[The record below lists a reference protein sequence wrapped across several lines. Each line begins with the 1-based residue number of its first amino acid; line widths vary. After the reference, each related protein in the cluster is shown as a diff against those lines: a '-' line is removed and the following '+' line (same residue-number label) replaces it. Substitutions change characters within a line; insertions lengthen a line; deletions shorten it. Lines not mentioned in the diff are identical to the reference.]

1 MTGLW
6 QIISA
11 PFRSGPRR
19 PLAARQPG
27 RDEMGQTRVVPLGME
42 ATDLSLIDQVSRK
55 NDALERTNRIH
66 THQSKG
72 SFTAATS
79 TKVDAMPQDETYA
92 AHYHRAYIKKDT

>member
-1 MTGLW
+1 MNTLW
-6 QIISA
+6 RILTA

-27 RDEMGQTRVVPLGME
+27 RAEMGQTRIVPLGME
-42 ATDLSLIDQVSRK
+42 ATDLSLVDSVSRK

-72 SFTAATS
+72 SFAAATS
-79 TKVDAMPQDETYA
+79 TKVDAMPEDETYA
-92 AHYHRAYIKKDT
+92 AHYHRAYINKDT